1 MIPNLWISDIVHL
14 IWCGR
19 FPWIFRSVL
28 FTIFPF
34 SFLSTSFSYV
44 FFSIYSV
51 LVGAICILSGG
62 GKMRTLGLGC
72 VIGDGTGV
80 ISLIHASSVLLRPL
94 DMLSVMLHLLIQK
107 SPVGEIWR
115 RTGSSSRV

>member
-1 MIPNLWISDIVHL
+1 
-14 IWCGR
+14 
-19 FPWIFRSVL
+19 
-28 FTIFPF
+28 
-34 SFLSTSFSYV
+34 
-44 FFSIYSV
+44 
-51 LVGAICILSGG
+51 
-62 GKMRTLGLGC
+62 MRTLGLGC

-80 ISLIHASSVLLRPL
+80 ISLIHVSSVLLRPL